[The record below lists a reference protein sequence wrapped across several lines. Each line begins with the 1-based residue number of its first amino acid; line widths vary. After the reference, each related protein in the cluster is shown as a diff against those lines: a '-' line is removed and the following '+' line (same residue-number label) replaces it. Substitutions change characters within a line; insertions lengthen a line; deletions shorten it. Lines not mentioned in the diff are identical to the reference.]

1 VSHGKGTLAIVVGL
15 AALVACSQPATEQQK
30 TSGTAA
36 PATDTAQTVV
46 HVTGHGTDPGNASI
60 CESFR
65 LTDPQAQEFFAKATT
80 ITAEQVHD
88 HYDVLP
94 CWVEGTTTKG
104 ADKQTWKIRAGGTAE
119 VTAANGDVTYLG
131 CKTCDDIL
139 K

>member
-1 VSHGKGTLAIVVGL
+1 MSRGRTSWVVVVGL
-15 AALVACSQPATEQQK
+15 VALVACGQSATEQPK
-30 TSGTAA
+30 PSATEPAA
-36 PATDTAQTVV
+36 SDTNEPVI

-65 LTDPQAQEFFAKATT
+65 LTDAQAKVFFAKASA

-88 HYDVLP
+88 NYDVLP

-104 ADKQTWKIRAGGTAE
+104 ADKQVWKIRAGGTAE
-119 VTAANGDVTYLG
+119 VTAPNGDVTYLG

-139 K
+139 Q

>member
-1 VSHGKGTLAIVVGL
+1 MLHGRSAWAAAVGIV
-15 AALVACSQPATEQQK
+15 ALVACGQPATEQQK
-30 TSGTAA
+30 PPNSA
-36 PATDTAQTVV
+36 PPASDTGQPVIR
-46 HVTGHGTDPGNASI
+46 VTGHGTDPGNASI

-65 LTDPQAQEFFAKATT
+65 LTDAQAKEFFAKATA

-88 HYDVLP
+88 NYDVLP

-131 CKTCDDIL
+131 CKTCDDL
-139 K
+139 LQ

>member
-1 VSHGKGTLAIVVGL
+1 M
-15 AALVACSQPATEQQK
+15 ALMACGQSATEPQK
-30 TSGTAA
+30 PSRDAR
-36 PATDTAQTVV
+36 PASDTAETVIR
-46 HVTGHGTDPGNASI
+46 VTGHGTDPGNASI

-65 LTDPQAQEFFAKATT
+65 LTDAQAKEFFAKATA

-88 HYDVLP
+88 SYDVLP
-94 CWVEGTTTKG
+94 CWVEGTTTRG

-139 K
+139 Q